1 MERGS
6 YKFDVSDDGGGFDP
20 ALPRRGT
27 GIAGMRERARELGG
41 DVTVESA
48 VGTGA
53 RVRLE
58 LPLPRE
64 SAA

>member
-1 MERGS
+1 
-6 YKFDVSDDGGGFDP
+6 
-20 ALPRRGT
+20 
-27 GIAGMRERARELGG
+27 MRERARELGG